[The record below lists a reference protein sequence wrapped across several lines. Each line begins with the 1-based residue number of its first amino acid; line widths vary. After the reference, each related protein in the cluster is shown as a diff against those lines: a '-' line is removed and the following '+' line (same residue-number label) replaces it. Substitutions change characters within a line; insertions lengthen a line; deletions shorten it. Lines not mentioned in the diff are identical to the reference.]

1 MSTSLRFTLHKRSIR
16 TPQLHVPASRST
28 ERPRDYHATS
38 GIETDLMDCARS
50 AVRSMIGWICDAH
63 GLSREDAYFLCSLA
77 GDLRI
82 HQIVAPPTYN
92 VGITLPLDV
101 FVS

>member
-1 MSTSLRFTLHKRSIR
+1 MRFPLHKSSIA
-16 TPQLHVPASRST
+16 TPQLHVPPGRRARAAG
-28 ERPRDYHATS
+28 EYYATS
-38 GIETDLMDCARS
+38 GIETDLMSCARS
-50 AVRSMIGWICDAH
+50 AVRAMIDWLGETH

-92 VGITLPLDV
+92 VGMTMPLDV